1 MHHTT
6 LARSASHRAG
16 RRFPFR
22 APLVALAVLSG
33 ALGCGGDGE
42 DGSGASVPGYQGP
55 GETVDGDG
63 MTGGEATPPAGNG
76 GSGSSSPSEGSAV
89 GAPLVP
95 GQGGSENTG
104 GSITPPTDPPPGDVP
119 PVMPPTDTP
128 PPVDNP
134 EVLGYPENTGAF
146 CNVTAGQYGGDNPNL
161 PNPFAMNDGR
171 IISSA
176 ADWTC
181 RRNEIKK
188 DLEEY
193 EIGVKP
199 EPPQVA
205 ATFAGNTL
213 TVRVT
218 TSAGSITLTSNVSGT
233 GSCVVIGMNGNSN
246 LVSGCRQVPFN
257 AGQVVTVSLAN
268 SNQPP
273 NDPYYTVYP
282 ELWTQAQYG
291 GTPTTD
297 GNREIGSYSAWSWGV
312 SRIIDGL
319 EQVQAQM
326 GIDTSKIA
334 VHGCSYAGK
343 MALFAGAL
351 DERVA
356 LTVAQ
361 ESGGG
366 GIPSWRLSEDFN
378 QRTGVDVEKIN
389 NTNWSW
395 FKDSMLNPP
404 LNPHA
409 LPHDHHE
416 LVAMIAPRALI
427 ALGNPTQSWLS
438 DESGYKSLVA
448 AGEVW
453 RALGASERFGY
464 DFNTTQAHCAASP
477 SQVQSVNAF
486 ANRFLR
492 DQNANTAIAN
502 PPNNGAFQLN
512 TNTGINWETPTLQ

>member
-1 MHHTT
+1 MRDTT
-6 LARSASHRAG
+6 LEGSSSHRI
-16 RRFPFR
+16 RRRPALR

-33 ALGCGGDGE
+33 AFGCGGEGE
-42 DGSGASVPGYQGP
+42 KGNSAAVPAYQEP
-55 GETVDGDG
+55 DNSANADG
-63 MTGGEATPPAGNG
+63 MTGGEATPQSANGGLGNG
-76 GSGSSSPSEGSAV
+76 ASPSEGSSV
-89 GAPLVP
+89 DAPFVA
-95 GQGGSENTG
+95 GQGGSANTG
-104 GSITPPTDPPPGDVP
+104 GNVTPPTGTPPTDE
-119 PVMPPTDTP
+119 P
-128 PPVDNP
+128 PPVQNP
-134 EVLGYPENTGAF
+134 EVLGYPENTGAL

-171 IISSA
+171 IIGSA

-188 DLEEY
+188 DLEQY

-205 ATFAGNTL
+205 ASFTGNTL
-213 TVRVT
+213 SVAVT
-218 TSAGSITLTSNVSGT
+218 TDAGSITLTSNVSGT

-246 LVSGCRQVPFN
+246 LVSGCRQVPFS
-257 AGQVVTVSLAN
+257 AGQVVQVSTFN
-268 SNQPP
+268 SDQPP

-282 ELWTQAQYG
+282 ELWEEAPYG
-291 GTPTTD
+291 GTPTAN
-297 GNREIGSYSAWSWGV
+297 GNRRIGNYSAWSWGI
-312 SRIIDGL
+312 SRLIDGL
-319 EQVQAQM
+319 EQVKEQM

-351 DERVA
+351 DERIA

-366 GIPSWRLSEDFN
+366 GIPSWRLSEDYN

-404 LNPHA
+404 RNPHL

-416 LVAMIAPRALI
+416 LIAMIAPRALI

-464 DFNTTQAHCAASP
+464 DFNTTQAHCAASQ

-492 DQNANTAIAN
+492 DQEASTAIAN
-502 PPNNGAFQLN
+502 PPNAAGFQLD
-512 TNTGINWETPTLQ
+512 TDAAIDWETPQLQ